1 MAGTSSS
8 STTTTT
14 TSSSSASSH
23 FTPVVTVDSTKGIKV
38 DAGDVAK
45 PFRDEI
51 KAKVNEMK
59 SQGHG
64 KRDANERK

>member
-1 MAGTSSS
+1 MAATSNSSS
-8 STTTTT
+8 T
-14 TSSSSASSH
+14 TSSSSVSSQY
-23 FTPVVTVDSTKGIKV
+23 TPVVISDSTKGIKV

-45 PFRDEI
+45 PFREEI

-64 KRDANERK
+64 KGQ